1 MNKNKYTIIK
11 YISIIIIV
19 IIAYLS
25 IFYFNTKYI
34 YSQIISILSVIIFIF
49 FIDFEKDKPKAI
61 NIICICVMTSI
72 AVVGRI
78 LFFSIPQFKPTSAII
93 ITSGILIGKKY
104 GFLIGA
110 LSGFISNFFFGQG
123 PWTIFQMF
131 AWGITGYISGFFY
144 NKKIKNNFI
153 LYLFSFIM
161 GYVYGFIV
169 NLMPIL
175 SLGENMSILSVT
187 TTIISGF
194 YFDSVHAFS
203 NVIFMIIIYKT
214 IEKRVL
220 RIKNKYNII

>member
-1 MNKNKYTIIK
+1 MNINKYTIIK
-11 YISIIIIV
+11 YISIIIIGLLS
-19 IIAYLS
+19 YLS
-25 IFYFNTKYI
+25 IFYFNSKYI
-34 YSQIISILSVIIFIF
+34 YSQITSILYIIIFIS
-49 FIDFEKDKPKAI
+49 FIDLEKEKPKAI

-78 LFFSIPQFKPTSAII
+78 LFFSIPQFKPTSAIVI
-93 ITSGILIGKKY
+93 ISGILFGKKY

-131 AWGITGYISGFFY
+131 AWGINGYISGFFY
-144 NKKIKNNFI
+144 NKKIENNFI

-161 GYVYGFIV
+161 GYLYGLIV

-175 SLGENMSILSVT
+175 SLGENMSIPSIIS
-187 TTIISGF
+187 TIISGF

-203 NVIFMIIIYKT
+203 NVIFMVIIYKT
-214 IEKRVL
+214 IKKRVL